1 MKLKELIEKLQEIEQ
16 KITGNG
22 ENKVVFGVE
31 DGNMLYVKL
40 FDSSDPGVATMI
52 DEYPLGDNL
61 I

>member
-22 ENKVVFGVE
+22 ENKVVFEVE
-31 DGNMLYVKL
+31 DDNTLYVKL
-40 FDSSDPGVATMI
+40 FDSSDPSVATMI

>member
-1 MKLKELIEKLQEIEQ
+1 MKLKELIKKLQEIEQ

-31 DGNMLYVKL
+31 DDNMLYVKL
-40 FDSSDPGVATMI
+40 FDSSYPSVAAMV

>member
-31 DGNMLYVKL
+31 DDNMLYVKL
-40 FDSSDPGVATMI
+40 FDSSDPSVATMV
-52 DEYPLGDNL
+52 DEYPLEDNL
-61 I
+61 K